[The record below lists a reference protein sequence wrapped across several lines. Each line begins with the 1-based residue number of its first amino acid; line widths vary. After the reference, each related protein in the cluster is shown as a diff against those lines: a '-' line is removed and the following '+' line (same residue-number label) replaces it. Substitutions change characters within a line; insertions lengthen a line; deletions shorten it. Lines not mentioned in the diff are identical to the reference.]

1 MGVFV
6 QGKQAQS
13 LERLR
18 LAARRVTP
26 RPAPPAKLGVT
37 APKPGW
43 LILFFDLCWLAG
55 LLILTLYI
63 SWVYDKL
70 PAGDPVEYHTYAVAF
85 WKATPSFHLFP
96 KEYPPLALIPFSLT
110 LFPASSVHFYWV
122 FAFWMGVIVCL
133 SYLWFARVIS
143 RPKAIAYALYL
154 LVGAMGT
161 LLMRFDVLPA
171 LVTLGAL
178 LLAERKRF
186 GWAYAL
192 LAIGVLLKLYPGFLV
207 PVLAAYQWRVSALPQ
222 AARAADGLDGDQT
235 LARLWGMLWAGKA
248 VRQAQMRELGRR
260 GKSIVS
266 GLAVFT
272 GVTFFGFSVP
282 ALVNL
287 QGTLSEF
294 KYALTRPIQIES
306 APATLL
312 WLGNLLGFP
321 TRPNVSFVS
330 LNLVGPLDS
339 AIKLLSM
346 EALIGGTLY
355 VCWRVLRGKLTLGQA
370 FVAMIGVVLVSNKLL
385 SPQYLMWILPLVAY
399 VEGLDALWLV
409 ICALTTL
416 IFPFIY
422 QTHHPIITVPDNP
435 AFFPT
440 IALRNLLLVIATV
453 RAVRGRRPAT
463 AGQAPAEAEAHLR
476 LPALPDSVPARER
489 VPTLL
494 YDRLS
499 EEERQRLIKTTSQV

>member
-1 MGVFV
+1 MGLFV
-6 QGKQAQS
+6 QGKQDQP

-26 RPAPPAKLGVT
+26 RLAPQVKPGVT
-37 APKPGW
+37 TSKPGW

-70 PAGDPVEYHTYAVAF
+70 PAGDPVIYHTYAVAF
-85 WKATPSFHLFP
+85 WKGTPPFQQFP
-96 KEYPPLALIPFSLT
+96 REYPPLALLPFSLT

-122 FAFWMGVIVCL
+122 FAGWMGLIVCL
-133 SYLWFARVIS
+133 SYLWFARTIS
-143 RPKAIAYALYL
+143 RSKAIAYAIYL

-161 LLMRFDVLPA
+161 LLMRFDLLPA
-171 LVTLGAL
+171 LTTLGAL

-192 LAIGVLLKLYPGFLV
+192 LAIGVLLKLYPGFLA
-207 PVLAAYQWRVSALPQ
+207 PVLAAYQWRASAGPQ
-222 AARAADGLDGDQT
+222 PTRTDADEQPDGFQT
-235 LARLWGMLWAGKA
+235 LARLWGALRASKA
-248 VRQAQMRELGRR
+248 ARQAQRRELWRR
-260 GKSIVS
+260 AKAPIV
-266 GLAVFT
+266 GLSVFT
-272 GVTFFGFSVP
+272 GITLFGFALP

-312 WLGNLLGFP
+312 WLGSFLGYP
-321 TRPNVSFVS
+321 VHPNVSFIS

-339 AIKLLSM
+339 VIKLLSM

-355 VCWRVLRGKLTLGQA
+355 VCWRVLRGKLTLRQG
-370 FVAMIGVVLVSNKLL
+370 FVALIGVVLVSNKLL

-399 VEGLDALWLV
+399 VEGLDPLWLV

-422 QTHHPIITVPDNP
+422 QTHHPIITVPENP
-435 AFFPT
+435 QFLPT

-453 RAVRGRRPAT
+453 RAVRGRRPARQR
-463 AGQAPAEAEAHLR
+463 QAPTEAEARPSLVV
-476 LPALPDSVPARER
+476 LPDGAPARAR
-489 VPTLL
+489 APTLL
-494 YDRLS
+494 DDHLLTGS
-499 EEERQRLIKTTSQV
+499 GKG